1 MIQAR
6 RRRRAFYFSMWIK
19 THQSAFRLRVGL
31 LASLAFCGAGCGSAQ
46 QPVDLIVA
54 GDLALLMDEAG
65 TVIQN
70 GAVAID
76 DGLIVAMGRASEIKG
91 TYRAEELIAG
101 DGRVLMP
108 GLINGHTHAAMS
120 LLRGI
125 GNDRELMDWLLN
137 YIFPAEV
144 AFVDEEF
151 VRIGTEL
158 ACWEMIRGGTTTF
171 VDMYYHADSV
181 ARAVE
186 SCGLR
191 AVISTTIIDQK
202 SPDADDAADGLRGTR
217 EFIEQWK
224 GKNNRIIPI
233 VSVHSVYTVKPPEIQ
248 AARELADE
256 LGVPALIHLAESPS
270 EMRATQQ
277 NYGTTPIAH
286 LDSLEFFAGP
296 TLAAHVVWPAE
307 AEIPLLASRGVGVVH
322 NPSSN
327 MKISSGVSPVATMLA
342 AGVKVGLGTD
352 GPATNNDLDMW
363 EEMRVAAFLQKVST
377 MDPEALPAATV
388 LTMATRGGAEALGL
402 GDQIGSLEIGRR
414 ADLIQVSLDDMHFLP
429 AYEDI
434 IAKLVYVGDE
444 QDVVTVV
451 VDGRVLMRDG
461 EILAMDEARIRREA
475 NAVAAKISAAL
486 KAKQAAP

>member
-1 MIQAR
+1 L
-6 RRRRAFYFSMWIK
+6 WNK
-19 THQSAFRLRVGL
+19 TAPPILLGIRVAL
-31 LASLAFCGAGCGSAQ
+31 LASLAFGSVGCSAQ
-46 QPVDLIVA
+46 QSIDLIVA
-54 GDLALLMDEAG
+54 GDVVLTMDQADTQIED
-65 TVIQN
+65 

-76 DGLIVAMGRASEIKG
+76 DGLIVGVGPAAEIQEA
-91 TYRAEELIAG
+91 YRAADSLPGE
-101 DGRVLMP
+101 GRVVLP

-144 AFVDEEF
+144 EFVDEEF

-171 VDMYYHADSV
+171 VDMYYHAGSA

-186 SCGLR
+186 TCGLR
-191 AVISTTIIDQK
+191 AVISTTIIDQQ
-202 SPDADDAADGLRGTR
+202 SPDADNARDGLRKTR
-217 EFIEQWK
+217 EFIEQWR
-224 GKNNRIIPI
+224 GKNDRVIPV
-233 VSVHSVYTVKPPEIQ
+233 VSVHSVYTVKPPELR

-270 EMRATQQ
+270 EMQTTQQ
-277 NYGTTPIAH
+277 TYGTTPIGH
-286 LDSLEFFAGP
+286 LEALEFFNGP

-307 AEIPLLASRGVGVVH
+307 AEIPLLAGRGVGVVH

-327 MKISSGVSPVATMLA
+327 MKISSGVSPVAAMLA

-363 EEMRVAAFLQKVST
+363 EEMRLAAFLQKVST

-388 LTMATRGGAEALGL
+388 LRMATSGGAEALGL
-402 GDQIGSLEIGRR
+402 GNELGSLEIGHR

-444 QDVVTVV
+444 QDVTTVV
-451 VDGRVLMRDG
+451 VDGRVLMRDR
-461 EILAMDEARIRREA
+461 EILTLDEARIRREA
-475 NAVAAKISAAL
+475 NAVAGKISAAL
-486 KAKQAAP
+486 ETRQTQP

>member
-1 MIQAR
+1 MSSNNVQ
-6 RRRRAFYFSMWIK
+6 
-19 THQSAFRLRVGL
+19 TVL
-31 LASLAFCGAGCGSAQ
+31 LAMRVAMLAPVTFGSVGCGAQ
-46 QPVDLIVA
+46 QSIDLIVA
-54 GDLALLMDEAG
+54 GDIVLTMNQADTQIE
-65 TVIQN
+65 N

-76 DGLIVAMGRASEIKG
+76 DGLIVGVGPAAEIQEA
-91 TYRAEELIAG
+91 YRAADSLPGE
-101 DGRVLMP
+101 GRVVLP

-144 AFVDEEF
+144 EFVDEEF

-171 VDMYYHADSV
+171 VDMYYHAGSV

-186 SCGLR
+186 TCGLR

-202 SPDADDAADGLRGTR
+202 SPDAENAVDGLRETR
-217 EFIEQWK
+217 EFIEAWR
-224 GKNNRIIPI
+224 GKNNRVIPA
-233 VSVHSVYTVKPPEIQ
+233 VSVHSVYTVKPPELQ

-270 EMRATQQ
+270 EMQTTQQ
-277 NYGTTPIAH
+277 TYGTTPIGH
-286 LDSLEFFAGP
+286 LESLEFLNGP

-327 MKISSGVSPVATMLA
+327 MKISSGVSPVAAMLK

-363 EEMRVAAFLQKVST
+363 EEMRLAAFLQKVST

-388 LTMATRGGAEALGL
+388 LRMATSGGAEALGL
-402 GDQIGSLEIGRR
+402 GNEIGSLEIGHR

-429 AYEDI
+429 AYADI

-444 QDVVTVV
+444 QDVTTVV
-451 VDGRVLMRDG
+451 VDGQVLMRDR
-461 EILAMDEARIRREA
+461 EILTLDEARIRREA
-475 NAVAAKISAAL
+475 NAVAGKISAAL
-486 KAKQAAP
+486 ETRQTQP